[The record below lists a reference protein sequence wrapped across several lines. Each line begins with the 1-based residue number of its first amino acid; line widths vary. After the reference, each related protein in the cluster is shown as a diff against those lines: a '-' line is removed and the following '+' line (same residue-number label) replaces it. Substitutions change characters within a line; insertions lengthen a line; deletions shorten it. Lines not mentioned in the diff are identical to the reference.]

1 MAYKMGKNSP
11 LRREELRNTAF
22 AVLSPTSTAILAES
36 SQTNMINGLVS
47 DVEKSFTTDVQ
58 HLRIEDTDAYGIMYN
73 GNYLKHYARALESID
88 EDGNIVGF
96 ETMRFSGSPSLGEA
110 FLIRGSR
117 TESSSQWNLRLES
130 AESKNNREYN
140 SVHGLF
146 LGEGGF
152 STENV
157 MEPPLDEDK
166 STICLHVNTYTIYK
180 DEFEHNNHLSLATI
194 LNYFERPRSQSF
206 GGATGLSKLRNDGIF
221 AVVTRVD
228 NLRLWATKK
237 DLVPGDTVHVH
248 SYAML
253 RRKSMIRYKQMAYVH
268 GILLAQGEIDVM
280 LIDST
285 TRRPKPLPEWT
296 LREIFAPEN
305 SE

>member
-11 LRREELRNTAF
+11 LREELRNTAF

-47 DVEKSFTTDVQ
+47 DFEYSFTTDVQ

-73 GNYLKHYARALESID
+73 GNYLKHYARALESIEKD
-88 EDGNIVGF
+88 VNIVGF

-110 FLIRGSR
+110 FVIRGNR
-117 TESSSQWNLRLES
+117 TETSSRWNLRLES
-130 AESKNNREYN
+130 AKSKNSKEYN

-146 LGEGGF
+146 LGEGVF
-152 STENV
+152 PTESV
-157 MEPPLDEDK
+157 MEPPLDEYT
-166 STICLHVNTYTIYK
+166 STNCLHVNAYTIYK

-194 LNYFERPRSQSF
+194 LNYFERPRSQSL
-206 GGATGLSKLRNDGIF
+206 GGATGLSKLRDDGII
-221 AVVTRVD
+221 AVVTRID
-228 NLRLWATKK
+228 NLRLWATKM
-237 DLVPGDTVHVH
+237 DLIPGDTVNVH

-268 GILLAQGEIDVM
+268 GMLLANGEIDV
-280 LIDST
+280 LFIDPT
-285 TRRPKPLPEWT
+285 TKRPKPLPEWS
-296 LREIFAPEN
+296 LQEIFVPKQ
-305 SE
+305 